1 MVRRSGIALARVVLE
16 RSGLALAGTAA
27 VPNVVATVADIESSA
42 AAAQSA
48 ASYARHMLQLVRPGG
63 VYKMAPGRRG
73 LLSTRMSS
81 CLGCSG

>member
-16 RSGLALAGTAA
+16 RWGLALAGTAA
-27 VPNVVATVADIESSA
+27 VPNVVAAAADIESSVVG
-42 AAAQSA
+42 AQSA
-48 ASYARHMLQLVRPGG
+48 TSCAEHMLQLVRQGG
-63 VYKMAPGRRG
+63 ACKMVPARRG